1 MSTDTTAKRRII
13 TLTNHSP
20 VTIREAEWPI
30 IASAAGDSWLGG
42 DHGRHHQAKLQ
53 GEIDEYTLIV
63 RQHADGRAL
72 VYGVVDAALAAWG
85 APARGESWR
94 GGELLDADSDRARA
108 IRRVGEA
115 GGLPDAIIRACI
127 ADLPAVEI

>member
-1 MSTDTTAKRRII
+1 
-13 TLTNHSP
+13 
-20 VTIREAEWPI
+20 V
-30 IASAAGDSWLGG
+30 
-42 DHGRHHQAKLQ
+42 Q
-53 GEIDEYTLIV
+53 GEFDEYTLIV